1 MKKKMLTAGLLLA
14 MLVLFS
20 AAAYAACP
28 TEESHRYGTWR
39 YKTTPTCTRQGHA
52 FRYCQKCDHWE
63 QRWTAKLPHTVGHWT
78 VTVAP
83 TCTSEG
89 KKEGVC
95 LICGAT
101 SRRSVNKLPHT
112 LGEMTVTKEPGCTFS
127 GKGEYTCLICLRCG
141 KGQSQRIDKL
151 EHIYGEWEITAEPEG
166 KKKGTKSSVCEL
178 CGDAKTQ
185 RFYWEGTLYQDMEP
199 CEEVIRLQEMLRDL
213 GYYSGNIRSGTF
225 GSLTGK
231 AVSRFQREHGM
242 KATEIADPE
251 TITAIEA
258 AWEKKTGKSADAE

>member
-1 MKKKMLTAGLLLA
+1 MRSATAR
-14 MLVLFS
+14 S
-20 AAAYAACP
+20 A
-28 TEESHRYGTWR
+28 
-39 YKTTPTCTRQGHA
+39 TTGSSAGRPSCRTRWA
-52 FRYCQKCDHWE
+52 
-63 QRWTAKLPHTVGHWT
+63 T
-78 VTVAP
+78 
-83 TCTSEG
+83 
-89 KKEGVC
+89 GVC

-127 GKGEYTCLICLRCG
+127 GKGEYTCLICGGKVNERLDKLGHDWGEMTVTKEPTCKTTGTGDVTCLRCG